1 MISSAGF
8 ISKSEKTALFE
19 PWRCLSAA
27 SGANPLFAIGSD
39 VNAPSVI
46 NTGNVRPFLVR
57 RNLYLNTSSPPLGVN
72 PVPRASRLPL
82 SSRTTNLSWSFGMN
96 RTTVRWLMFSTR
108 VLRMVLMVSIVAA
121 VFAIT
126 VMGQLPN

>member
-72 PVPRASRLPL
+72 PVPRASMLPL

>member
-1 MISSAGF
+1 MSFADF
-8 ISKSEKTALFE
+8 ISKSAKMALFW
-19 PWRCLSAA
+19 PCRCLSAA
-27 SGANPLFAIGSD
+27 SGPKPLFAIGRE
-39 VNAPSVI
+39 VNTPSVI
-46 NTGNVRPFLVR
+46 NTGNVLPLRER
-57 RNLYLNTSSPPLGVN
+57 RNLYLKISSPPLGVN

>member
-1 MISSAGF
+1 MSFADF
-8 ISKSEKTALFE
+8 ISKSAKMALFE

-39 VNAPSVI
+39 VNAPNVI
-46 NTGNVRPFLVR
+46 NTGKVLPLRER
-57 RNLYLNTSSPPLGVN
+57 RNLYLKISSPPLGVK
-72 PVPRASRLPL
+72 PVPLASMLPL
-82 SSRTTNLSWSFGMN
+82 SSRTTNFTWSFGMN

-108 VLRMVLMVSIVAA
+108 VLRTVLMVSIVAA

-126 VMGQLPN
+126 VVGQLPN

>member
-27 SGANPLFAIGSD
+27 SGAKPRFAIGRE

-57 RNLYLNTSSPPLGVN
+57 RNLYLRTSSPPLGAN

-82 SSRTTNLSWSFGMN
+82 LSRTTNLSWSFGMN
-96 RTTVRWLMFSTR
+96 RTTIRWLIFSER
-108 VLRMVLMVSIVAA
+108 VSRIVLMVSIVAA

-126 VMGQLPN
+126 VVGQLPN